1 MKGLIIKDILNLKR
15 SLGSII
21 AILIFYIFL
30 AYNSGDPSM
39 LIGMVVFLLAMMTIT
54 SISYDDMAKW
64 DKLALAM
71 PISRKTIVLSKY
83 VLSLL
88 LIATGIFLSTT
99 ISYIIILINSDI
111 GLPQLLLT
119 SYIIFF
125 LSTIFISI
133 VLPLIFRFGV
143 EKSRLMM
150 MTVIGIPFGLF
161 YLVTRLGFQLPNE
174 DQFMNIIKL
183 SPIFLILFLF
193 ISFNTSFKIYKNK
206 DM

>member
-1 MKGLIIKDILNLKR
+1 VKGLIIKDILNLKR
-15 SLGSII
+15 SLGSIV

-161 YLVTRLGFQLPNE
+161 YLVNRLGFQLPNE

>member
-161 YLVTRLGFQLPNE
+161 YLVNRLGFQLPNE

>member
-1 MKGLIIKDILNLKR
+1 VKGLIIKDILNLKR

-161 YLVTRLGFQLPNE
+161 YLVNRLGFQLPNE

>member
-15 SLGSII
+15 SLGSIV

-161 YLVTRLGFQLPNE
+161 YLVNRLGFQLPNE